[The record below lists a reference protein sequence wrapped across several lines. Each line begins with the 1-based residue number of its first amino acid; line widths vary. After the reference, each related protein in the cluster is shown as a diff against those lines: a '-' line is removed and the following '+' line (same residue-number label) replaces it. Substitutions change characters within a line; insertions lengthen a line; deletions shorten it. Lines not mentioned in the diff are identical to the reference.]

1 MFTLA
6 LTPALSP
13 GERES
18 IVTGLDN
25 FSILIA
31 VTDLVSL
38 AVRRT
43 ITRHNAWFKTR
54 RIILPL
60 LGERAGV
67 RADVIL
73 GSKVRPCHQLQN

>member
-13 GERES
+13 RERER
-18 IVTGLDN
+18 IGAVLDN
-25 FSILIA
+25 FLILIA
-31 VTDLVSL
+31 VTDPVSL
-38 AVRRT
+38 VVRHT
-43 ITRHNAWFKTR
+43 TTQHIAWLETR

-73 GSKVRPCHQLQN
+73 GSKVRPRLPSQN